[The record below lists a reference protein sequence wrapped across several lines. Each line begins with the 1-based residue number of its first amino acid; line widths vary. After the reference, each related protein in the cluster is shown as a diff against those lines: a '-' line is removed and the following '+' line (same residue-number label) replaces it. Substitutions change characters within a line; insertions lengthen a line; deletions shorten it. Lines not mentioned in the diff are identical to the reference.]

1 MGKRKKRSSSK
12 NSYST
17 PIDEFSFPEDK
28 TESRMMAT
36 NILLLC
42 ILLLLLGAGAWAFL
56 YGIPVKIRM

>member
-1 MGKRKKRSSSK
+1 MGKRKKRSSK
-12 NSYST
+12 DSYST
-17 PIDEFSFPEDK
+17 PVDDFSFPEDK

-42 ILLLLLGAGAWAFL
+42 ILLILLGAGAWAFL